1 MRFPVVTSPVMLGPP
16 ATRTRLSGGTAAG
29 SDVPGLR
36 RRPGRTVSSLSSST
50 EVGRIV
56 PVLREAEGVV
66 QAPLSVAGEPHSSP
80 LGGVADPVEF
90 EQSAG
95 QRGAEGTGEVVTL
108 LGPVDAVADAWSLP

>member
-1 MRFPVVTSPVMLGPP
+1 MP
-16 ATRTRLSGGTAAG
+16 
-29 SDVPGLR
+29 
-36 RRPGRTVSSLSSST
+36 SLSSST
-50 EVGRIV
+50 EEGRLV

-66 QAPLSVAGEPHSSP
+66 QAPLSVAGEPHGSP